1 MVFIQPINHFY
12 SLKQVTVNIK
22 KNTGK
27 LMFTVTY
34 KLFYSLKQVT
44 ANISSIVISVIYYL
58 MLNIGKLL

>member
-34 KLFYSLKQVT
+34 KLSL
-44 ANISSIVISVIYYL
+44 
-58 MLNIGKLL
+58 